1 MALQKYMISHIQK
14 YTVKTSQDKTI
25 KFYIPTP
32 KQRFQEGPNACLH
45 LPSKKRLDIHPKFEM
60 IPSTKKKGDKPAP
73 NLPNR
78 DKLHQ
83 DFHPELITSIMCH
96 VRIK

>member
-1 MALQKYMISHIQK
+1 MALQKYMVSHIQK

-45 LPSKKRLDIHPKFEM
+45 LPSKKRLDIHPKSEM
-60 IPSTKKKGDKPAP
+60 IPSTKKK
-73 NLPNR
+73 
-78 DKLHQ
+78 
-83 DFHPELITSIMCH
+83 
-96 VRIK
+96 